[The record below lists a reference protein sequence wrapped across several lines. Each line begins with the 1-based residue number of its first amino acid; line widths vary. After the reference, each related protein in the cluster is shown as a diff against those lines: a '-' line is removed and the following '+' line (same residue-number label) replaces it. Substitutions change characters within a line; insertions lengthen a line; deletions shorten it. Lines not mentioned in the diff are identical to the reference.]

1 MRFQEVFSP
10 AHKAVCP
17 DRIPSPHGGPC
28 LLFAVAFVFLH
39 PKALLSISSTKGPVG
54 PLPLDP
60 TYLAQESGLAEASPI
75 LV

>member
-1 MRFQEVFSP
+1 MRFRKVFSP

-39 PKALLSISSTKGPVG
+39 PKALLSISSTRDLLGLC
-54 PLPLDP
+54 PLTPPTWHRNQGLLKPLRF
-60 TYLAQESGLAEASPI
+60 
-75 LV
+75 